1 MEFKTL
7 PDGTPKSSLTTPEKV
22 TMWLVVGGIGALLF
36 KLWGTILP
44 FIIQTME
51 NTLYFGLLVGV
62 FITLFAI
69 LSNKSIRTAG
79 FFLFKMAMRRLAGL
93 VWTINPIE
101 VMKISID
108 EAKQEREKLSEQINI
123 VAEQDGKIDLTIKEN
138 NDKIRQKFAEAN
150 KALQM
155 GDDYKQLANL
165 AAIEAG
171 GLQDFNQRLQPMKD
185 NTEKVL
191 NFLEKVYKAS
201 DYLIKEMEIKVSLKE
216 KEYSIVKATSS
227 AMKTAVRL
235 FNGELD
241 SKYAF
246 IQASD
251 YIQEDM
257 GRKLGEMKRAMQLSS
272 DFVKGVD
279 IQNGVYS
286 EKGIALLE
294 QYNNGGLALI
304 NELPKGTIINL
315 PKNTSSKNTSG
326 KNNSTNLLD

>member
-1 MEFKTL
+1 MSIEFKTL
-7 PDGTPKSSLTTPEKV
+7 PDGTPKSALTTPEKI
-22 TMWLVVGGIGALLF
+22 TTWLLVGGIGALLF
-36 KLWGTILP
+36 RLWGTILP

-51 NTLYFGLLVGV
+51 STLYFGVLVGV

-79 FFLFKMAMRRLAGL
+79 FFLFKMAMRKMAGL

-108 EAKQEREKLSEQINI
+108 EAKLEREKLSEQINI

-150 KALQM
+150 KAIQM
-155 GDDYKQLANL
+155 GEDYKQLANL

-191 NFLEKVYKAS
+191 SFLEKVYKAS

-294 QYNNGGLALI
+294 QYNNGGLTLI
-304 NELPKGTIINL
+304 NELPKGTIIHF
-315 PKNTSSKNTSG
+315 PKQTSG
-326 KNNSTNLLD
+326 KSSTTNLLD

>member
-1 MEFKTL
+1 MSIQIKTL
-7 PDGTPKSSLTTPEKV
+7 PDGSPKSALTKPEKI
-22 TMWLVVGGIGALLF
+22 TSWLALGGAGAILF
-36 KLWGTILP
+36 SVWGRLLP
-44 FIIQTME
+44 FIIETME
-51 NTLYFGLLVGV
+51 NTLYFGALVAV

-79 FFLFKMAMRRLAGL
+79 FFLFKMAMRRMAGL

-101 VMKISID
+101 VMKISIE
-108 EAKQEREKLSEQINI
+108 EAKDEREKLSEQISV
-123 VAEQDGKIDLTIKEN
+123 VAEQDGKIDLTIRDN
-138 NDKIRQKFAEAN
+138 NEKIRQKFAEAN
-150 KALQM
+150 KALEM

-171 GLQDFNQRLQPMKD
+171 GLQDFNQRLQPMKE

-191 NFLEKVYKAS
+191 AFLEKVYKAS
-201 DYLIKEMEIKVSLKE
+201 DFLIKEMEIKVSLKE

-227 AMKTAVRL
+227 AMKTAIRL
-235 FNGELD
+235 FNGETD

-257 GRKLGEMKRAMQLSS
+257 GRKLGEMKRAMQLSA

-279 IQNGVYS
+279 IQNGVYN
-286 EKGIALLE
+286 EK
-294 QYNNGGLALI
+294 GLALLDQYNQGGLTLI
-304 NELPKGTIINL
+304 NEAPKGTIINI
-315 PKNTSSKNTSG
+315 PAGIMGRTTTK
-326 KNNSTNLLD
+326 NLLD